1 MSARCFAEAR
11 EHVVMLQPAQ
21 QRAHRSVG
29 DLLDVHV
36 LGAGRRSLT
45 PVRSDPVAVA
55 REVAERLAVLA
66 VARQVPRV
74 CPSPYPRSAVRPI
87 AVLP

>member
-1 MSARCFAEAR
+1 MSAHWFAAAR
-11 EHVVMLQPAQ
+11 QHVAMMQPA

-45 PVRSDPVAVA
+45 PVRSDPVAIA
-55 REVAERLAVLA
+55 REAAERLAVLA
-66 VARQVPRV
+66 AARQVPRV
-74 CPSPYPRSAVRPI
+74 CPSPYPGSAVRPI